1 MAPTALL
8 IGGTGPTGPLI
19 AAGLEARG
27 HEVTLFHSGRH
38 EVDDVVHLR
47 HLHGDAYDR
56 NSLVDVLADETFDV
70 VVASYGRLRV
80 IAELLAGRVGRFLS
94 IGGVPVYKG
103 YFDPDAHEPAG
114 LPVPTAEDA
123 VLATEDDDGKSYRI
137 GRTEEIVFEHHP
149 TATHFRYPFV
159 YGPRQLVPREWC
171 IVRRILD
178 GRPFLIL
185 PDDGLSLVTFGYVD
199 NLSHALLLAV
209 DRPEASRGEIFN
221 CGDEECLSLRQ
232 VAELLTDELGH
243 EWELIGMPSAL
254 ATPARPLM
262 MNHRT
267 THRVMDLA
275 KLRDLLGYRD
285 VVPAREAIRRTGR
298 WLAAHPPAA
307 GGEEEAVLEDPFD
320 YAAEDR
326 LVAWWRT
333 ATADPP
339 DLGYTTEPGYG
350 LAYGGP
356 GATRVRSDDRI

>member
-1 MAPTALL
+1 M
-8 IGGTGPTGPLI
+8 
-19 AAGLEARG
+19 
-27 HEVTLFHSGRH
+27 
-38 EVDDVVHLR
+38 
-47 HLHGDAYDR
+47 
-56 NSLVDVLADETFDV
+56 
-70 VVASYGRLRV
+70 
-80 IAELLAGRVGRFLS
+80 
-94 IGGVPVYKG
+94 PVYKG

-185 PDDGLSLVTFGYVD
+185 PDDGLSLVSFGYVD
-199 NLSHALLLAV
+199 NLAHALLLAV

-267 THRVMDLA
+267 THRVVDLA

-285 VVPAREAIRRTGR
+285 AVPAREAIRRTGR